1 MGTNVGAVV
10 EPPPHPH
17 PTPPQQ
23 PCPIPFSLSPC
34 EPRLFWQNQLA
45 ELIFK
50 KKKPRQNWSRDHFE
64 ATQKANFS
72 ILKPNFW
79 SGDTAMG
86 MAHWHNPKRVNF
98 FSNILQ
104 NHYFVRWNSYFYQ
117 HFYGWLFFANFQ
129 TRISYFFTMG
139 LSPCTAWVGDRYIG
153 EVISPFRTLPWQ
165 KMTAQFQF
173 FQSLPHKKADFV
185 KKSRQNMG
193 YYVFFYSNQDCPH
206 YWFCQL
212 WPRTGQMNINST
224 WNMLWAKSPMVACCP
239 PWDSLAF
246 LNAAFGFTIS
256 LINSST

>member
-1 MGTNVGAVV
+1 MQNQKKPIQQKKPMQNFTAEKWADKIALFIDNFGFLSGFFWHWTIALPSPTSHLAMLHSKIILSDPNRRVKVV
-10 EPPPHPH
+10 L
-17 PTPPQQ
+17 
-23 PCPIPFSLSPC
+23 IGFSL
-34 EPRLFWQNQLA
+34 F
-45 ELIFK
+45 
-50 KKKPRQNWSRDHFE
+50 WSRCR
-64 ATQKANFS
+64 TWGNFS

-117 HFYGWLFFANFQ
+117 HFSGWLFFANFQ

-173 FQSLPHKKADFV
+173 FQSSPHKKADFV

-193 YYVFFYSNQDCPH
+193 Y
-206 YWFCQL
+206 
-212 WPRTGQMNINST
+212 
-224 WNMLWAKSPMVACCP
+224 
-239 PWDSLAF
+239 
-246 LNAAFGFTIS
+246 
-256 LINSST
+256 